1 MAPSITLY
9 LRETSLLVFF
19 AHIYKQLQHVFIL
32 AMQAECDHNMNDL
45 AQIKQCLLACIK
57 KVDRLDT
64 FQFGVLRKKLCIF
77 KVSYWYRIII
87 YLGTSWVRFYSDE
100 LCGQWAY
107 CSSMRWT
114 ILKKTI
120 SWMKDIFNQILLIFV
135 LIYLFQKMSKKNLL
149 IIATFD
155 VLCGP
160 RTLNSSYMWQTIT
173 LFI

>member
-107 CSSMRWT
+107 CSCMRWT

-160 RTLNSSYMWQTIT
+160 WTLNSSYMWQTIT